1 MTGAGALFNYF
12 KVIVSGGRG
21 RNGATVA
28 DTSVLFP
35 AFPVAFVQVNSGGWL
50 NALLTTMILLDNQES
65 CIVLKNDLKII
76 YQKLGNPISYPG
88 VIAYAV
94 RVHSYC

>member
-1 MTGAGALFNYF
+1 MLVGVPGRGPSKSHSGNKVARYLTAIQLDSTTGLVTGAGALFNYF

-35 AFPVAFVQVNSGGWL
+35 AFPVAFVQVN
-50 NALLTTMILLDNQES
+50 
-65 CIVLKNDLKII
+65 
-76 YQKLGNPISYPG
+76 
-88 VIAYAV
+88 
-94 RVHSYC
+94 